1 VQYKKELSMS
11 IKPGWEG
18 RFYEDFEEGDVYHH
32 PLGRTITESDN
43 TWFTLI
49 SMNPNQLHFNKEYGK
64 KTDFGRR
71 LVNSTLT
78 LSIVTGLSVSD
89 ISQNVFANLG
99 WDEVR
104 LPNPLFIGDTLYAD
118 TKVLDKRE
126 SKSRPEVGVVKVST
140 RGVNQDG
147 KVVISFTRTIMVYKK
162 GKAPMNDTF
171 PIVQEDVD

>member
-1 VQYKKELSMS
+1 MS

-18 RFYEDFEEGDVYHH
+18 RYYEDFEIGDIYRH

-64 KTDFGRR
+64 KTGFKRR

-78 LSIVTGLSVSD
+78 LSIVTGLSVGD
-89 ISQNVFANLG
+89 ISQNVVANLG

-118 TKVLDKRE
+118 SKVLDKRE
-126 SKSRPEVGVVKVST
+126 SKSRQDAGIVKFLT
-140 RGVNQDG
+140 RGINQDG
-147 KVVISFTRTIMVYKK
+147 KLVISFKRTILVYKRDK
-162 GKAPMNDTF
+162 TPMGNLLPAF
-171 PIVQEDVD
+171 PDHDD

>member
-1 VQYKKELSMS
+1 MT

-18 RFYEDFEEGDVYHH
+18 RYYEDFEIGDIYRH
-32 PLGRTITESDN
+32 PLGRTISESDN

-49 SMNPNQLHFNKEYGK
+49 SMNPNQLHFNKEYGAR
-64 KTDFGRR
+64 TEFGHR

-89 ISQNVFANLG
+89 ISQNVVANLG

-118 TKVLDKRE
+118 SNVLDKRE
-126 SKSRPEVGVVKVST
+126 SKSRPDAGIVKFMT
-140 RGVNQDG
+140 RGFNQDG
-147 KVVISFTRTIMVYKK
+147 KVVISFKRTILVYKK
-162 GKAPMNDTF
+162 GTAPMNDIF
-171 PIVQEDVD
+171 PTIQEDRD

>member
-1 VQYKKELSMS
+1 MS
-11 IKPGWEG
+11 KQPGWEG
-18 RFYEDFEEGDVYHH
+18 RFYEDFEVDDVYRH

-49 SMNPNQLHFNKEYGK
+49 SNNTNQLHFNKEYGRN
-64 KTDFGRR
+64 TDFGRR

-89 ISQNVFANLG
+89 ISQNVVANLG

-104 LPNPLFIGDTLYAD
+104 LPNPLFIGDTLFAD
-118 TKVLDKRE
+118 SKVLEKRE
-126 SKSRPEVGVVKVST
+126 SKSRPEAGIVKFRT
-140 RGVNQDG
+140 RGFNQDG
-147 KVVISFTRTIMVYKK
+147 KLVIHFMRTILVYKK

-171 PIVQEDVD
+171 PSIDEENG

>member
-1 VQYKKELSMS
+1 MS

-18 RFYEDFEEGDVYHH
+18 RFYEDFEVGDVYRHL
-32 PLGRTITESDN
+32 LGRTITESDN

-49 SMNPNQLHFNKEYGK
+49 SMNPNQLHFNKEYGR
-64 KTDFGRR
+64 KTNFGRR

-89 ISQNVFANLG
+89 ISQNVVANLG

-118 TKVLDKRE
+118 SKVLNKRE
-126 SKSRPEVGVVKVST
+126 SKSRLEVGIVQVAT
-140 RGVNQDG
+140 RGLNQNG
-147 KVVISFTRTIMVYKK
+147 KVVISFKRTIMVYKR
-162 GKAPMNDTF
+162 GMAPMNDIF
-171 PIVQEDVD
+171 PTVQEDID

>member
-1 VQYKKELSMS
+1 MS
-11 IKPGWEG
+11 IKSGWEG
-18 RFYEDFEEGDVYHH
+18 RFYEDFEVGDVYRH

-43 TWFTLI
+43 TWFTNI

-64 KTDFGRR
+64 KTYFGRR

-126 SKSRPEVGVVKVST
+126 SKSRPEVGIVQVST

-147 KVVISFTRTIMVYKK
+147 KVVISFKRTIMVYKK
-162 GKAPMNDTF
+162 GMAPMNDTF
-171 PIVQEDVD
+171 PTIDAD